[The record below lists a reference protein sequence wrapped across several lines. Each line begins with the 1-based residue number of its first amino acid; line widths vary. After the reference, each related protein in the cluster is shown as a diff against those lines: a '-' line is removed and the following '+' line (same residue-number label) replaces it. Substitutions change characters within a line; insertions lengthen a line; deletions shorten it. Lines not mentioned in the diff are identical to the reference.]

1 MNRLFVFFIVGALFL
16 SFGTSCKKAED
27 LQHTEEKEKT
37 SQTHQTSKEKSLEHK
52 PQKAVSK
59 QPKTVN
65 KQQNID
71 QRVLEVKDTGTPE
84 PKAVNEQLK
93 TVNRQQNINQPLPI
107 TRNNALP
114 SFGDLVEV
122 LKPSVVNIST
132 TNVIKQKGYFQMPS
146 PQYGGDMLE
155 DLFKHFF
162 DSVPQ
167 KREFKRQG
175 LGSGF
180 IVTEDGYVV
189 TNNHVVARAEDI
201 DVILEDG
208 TKYNAKVVG
217 KDPKTDLAVLK
228 IDPDQKL
235 EAVKFGTSED
245 VRIGD
250 WVIAIGN
257 PFGLGYTV
265 TAGIVSATGRSLGFG
280 AYDDFIQTD
289 ASLNPGNSGGPLFN
303 LNGEVIGVNTAISA
317 KGQGIGFSIP
327 IDLAFG
333 IINQLKNSGEV
344 VRGWLGVIIQEITP
358 EIAESLGIKNSKGAL
373 ISEVSSPSPASKAGL
388 KGKDVVTKF
397 NGKNIE
403 DFSDLTRLVGAAKP
417 DSDVTLT
424 IIRDGKEINV
434 KVKLGKLED
443 GARSTDKEKANAELG
458 MKVMEI
464 TPNIARRFNLEHKS
478 GIIVTNVERGSR
490 AHDAGFK
497 RGDIIISIDK
507 KNVSNIKDYNDIIG
521 HVIKT
526 KDKPSLFL
534 IKRGKN
540 TLYIAIKLSEDKE

>member
-1 MNRLFVFFIVGALFL
+1 MNRLFVFFIVGVLFL
-16 SFGTSCKKAED
+16 FFGTSCKRAEDLQHTKEKEKISETQVNKAED
-27 LQHTEEKEKT
+27 LQHTKEKEKI
-37 SQTHQTSKEKSLEHK
+37 SKTQINKKKDREYKLS
-52 PQKAVSK
+52 
-59 QPKTVN
+59 KTVN
-65 KQQNID
+65 EQQN
-71 QRVLEVKDTGTPE
+71 TS
-84 PKAVNEQLK
+84 
-93 TVNRQQNINQPLPI
+93 QPLPI
-107 TRNNALP
+107 DRNNQLP
-114 SFGDLVEV
+114 SFGDLVEM

-132 TNVIKQKGYFQMPS
+132 TNVIKQKGLFQMPN
-146 PQYGGDMLE
+146 PQYGGDILE
-155 DLFKHFF
+155 DFFKHFF
-162 DSVPQ
+162 DNVPQ
-167 KREFKRQG
+167 REFKRRG

-189 TNNHVVARAEDI
+189 TNNHVVDRAEDI

-208 TKYNAKVVG
+208 TKYNAEVVG

-228 IDPDQKL
+228 INPDQKL
-235 EAVKFGTSED
+235 ETVKFGTSED
-245 VRIGD
+245 VKIGD

-303 LNGEVIGVNTAISA
+303 LNGEVIGVNTAIAA

-327 IDLAFG
+327 IDLASG

-344 VRGWLGVIIQEITP
+344 VRGWLGVVIQEMTP
-358 EIAESLGIKNSKGAL
+358 EIAESLGINTSKGAL
-373 ISEVSSPSPASKAGL
+373 ISEVSSPSPASEAGL
-388 KGKDVVTKF
+388 RGKDIVTKF
-397 NGKNIE
+397 NGENIE
-403 DFSDLTRLVGAAKP
+403 DFSDLTRLVGATRP

-424 IIRDGKEINV
+424 IIRDGKEIDV

-443 GARSTDKEKANAELG
+443 DGKSEDKEKANTELG

-464 TPNIARRFNLEHKS
+464 TPNIARRFNLERKS
-478 GIIVTNVERGSR
+478 GIIIANVDRGSR
-490 AHDAGFK
+490 VHDAGFK

-507 KNVSNIKDYNDIIG
+507 KEVSSIKDYNKIIN
-521 HVIKT
+521 HIIET

-534 IKRGKN
+534 VKRGKN
-540 TLYIAIKLSEDKE
+540 TLYIAIRLSEDKE